1 LGKIFPKKAIYSKI
15 GLFEKYNFL
24 FYYLSRIIKNKKAS
38 IMKKLVQKITVVLF
52 VSGMLLAGCQQ
63 EQETEEMFDKVSDK
77 VEKIS
82 AVDSHKDKK
91 NSPD

>member
-1 LGKIFPKKAIYSKI
+1 
-15 GLFEKYNFL
+15 
-24 FYYLSRIIKNKKAS
+24 
-38 IMKKLVQKITVVLF
+38 MKKLVQKTTLVLF
-52 VSGMLLAGCQQ
+52 VTGMLLAGCQQ

-91 NSPD
+91 TSPD